1 LGGHSTWLALSTDPR
16 LEIGIPIIGCPDYL
30 KLMSLRAKES
40 SLTLEPPYLPNS
52 LLSLIRRVDPVSLP
66 YSSEDSWNP
75 FLGKKILVLSGG
87 QDQTVPWSSSREF
100 VEQLQVGKQG
110 RKKSVVVED
119 AGHVCT
125 SEMVAEMVQ
134 FIKDEALHRILL

>member
-1 LGGHSTWLALSTDPR
+1 MFS
-16 LEIGIPIIGCPDYL
+16 
-30 KLMSLRAKES
+30 RAKES
-40 SLTLEPPYLPNS
+40 SLALQPPYLPNS

-66 YSSEDSWNP
+66 YSSGDLSNP
-75 FLGKKILVLSGG
+75 FLGKKILILSGA
-87 QDQTVPWSSSREF
+87 QDKIVPWSAAREF
-100 VEQLQVGKQG
+100 VERLEVGERG

-134 FIKDEALHRILL
+134 FIKDEALAEIVF